1 MPNPPSPTPPDEL
14 WRFIGSYQ
22 LLRAPGEQSLYSN
35 LGYAL
40 LAQAMVRRLNAS
52 EDQLFARII
61 TGPLGFKDTAFELT
75 PAQRARLA
83 QGFFP
88 NGQPAPEFEPG
99 YPALAGSGGIRS
111 TLNDMMRYLDFE
123 LGNVDVPLSALLP
136 VLHQPRHAAGPNG
149 GSVGLAW

>member
-1 MPNPPSPTPPDEL
+1 MP
-14 WRFIGSYQ
+14 
-22 LLRAPGEQSLYSN
+22 
-35 LGYAL
+35 
-40 LAQAMVRRLNAS
+40 
-52 EDQLFARII
+52 
-61 TGPLGFKDTAFELT
+61 
-75 PAQRARLA
+75 RLA

-88 NGQPAPEFEPG
+88 NGQPAPEFGHG

-123 LGNVDVPLSALLP
+123 LGNVAVPPSALLP